1 MLTKTQRDI
10 VVFALRY
17 ALPRH
22 TYAPSIVYDYIKA
35 NIDSFE
41 DWEIEEMLADIRM
54 YYPSSA
60 FSGIDQEAADQFREY
75 LKRQLARRNNERN

>member
-1 MLTKTQRDI
+1 MLTRDERTI

-22 TYAPSIVYDYIKA
+22 TYAPSIVYDYIKEH
-35 NIDSFE
+35 IDNFE
-41 DWEIEEMLADIRM
+41 DWEIEGMLDDIRM
-54 YYPSSA
+54 YYPSGA
-60 FSGIDQEAADQFREY
+60 FCGMDQEAADQFREY